1 MKESKYKTPEDVFR
15 FLNSIPQFGSSG
27 AGAVDLSLD
36 RVRDFCAAAGN
47 PQNRYKAVHVAGTNG
62 KGSVCKM
69 LASVCQEAGY
79 KTGLYTSPHLIKYN
93 ERIRINTVE
102 IPDYKILQFFQIYEN
117 ELDTIHLT
125 YFEIGTCLAFWYFA
139 DQEVDIAIIETGL
152 GGRLDAT
159 NIITPEVSVITS
171 ISLDHTNIL
180 GNKIS
185 LIASEKAGIIKNRR
199 PVVIGDLPAEAVKV
213 IAKTA
218 KRSDSELIKSMDLQ
232 PAFKDQDTIQLQ
244 NRNHQIRLNAAGRKQ
259 IDAVNAAICYR
270 VTEFLQKQLNISEA
284 HFIRAFEKIDRYYPV
299 HAHFQKLHPD
309 LNWYF
314 DGAHNIE
321 AFNTL
326 SIQLEKIAPSDQWT
340 MVLSLMNDK
349 VSLELLNYFQNTGKI
364 YYYPLSVERAANYS
378 EIKNILGAA
387 ENLGEKNDILNF
399 LQTLKSELVIFTGS
413 FYFYDTVWHWMG
425 TIASSID

>member
-93 ERIRINTVE
+93 ERIRINTGE

-284 HFIRAFEKIDRYYPV
+284 NFIRAFEKIDRYYPV

-340 MVLSLMNDK
+340 MILSLMNDK
-349 VSLELLNYFQNTGKI
+349 VSLELLNHFQNTGKI

>member
-79 KTGLYTSPHLIKYN
+79 KTGLYTSPHLLKYN

-284 HFIRAFEKIDRYYPV
+284 RF
-299 HAHFQKLHPD
+299 
-309 LNWYF
+309 
-314 DGAHNIE
+314 
-321 AFNTL
+321 
-326 SIQLEKIAPSDQWT
+326 
-340 MVLSLMNDK
+340 
-349 VSLELLNYFQNTGKI
+349 
-364 YYYPLSVERAANYS
+364 YS
-378 EIKNILGAA
+378 CI
-387 ENLGEKNDILNF
+387 
-399 LQTLKSELVIFTGS
+399 
-413 FYFYDTVWHWMG
+413 
-425 TIASSID
+425 